1 MSRLDRLVRA
11 AAAALDDF
19 EGLLGSALGH
29 DGEHRRRVALV
40 ATDRRLLLVGERFV
54 GVDVTAI
61 PYGEVTGIERKDGR
75 TLAVTVVTG
84 SGRHTVTD
92 IVDEPSARVA
102 LQLVERRAA
111 GEAAAGRPAGTPVAA
126 AARPARVRVLA

>member
-54 GVDVTAI
+54 GVDVTSL
-61 PYGEVTGIERKDGR
+61 PYDEITAIEREDGR
-75 TLAVTVVTG
+75 TLAVTIVTAG
-84 SGRHTVTD
+84 GRHSVTD

-102 LQLVERRAA
+102 LQLAERRAA
-111 GEAAAGRPAGTPVAA
+111 RDAATGQAAGTPVAGA
-126 AARPARVRVLA
+126 PRPARVRVLA